1 MAGLVGH
8 GSDVSGFQDA
18 ADTPGLQDQDSDSFK
33 MDDYATR
40 DRIQE
45 NMPQSGLLQSAAI
58 SLYIMYLTWSAMS
71 NSPR

>member
-45 NMPQSGLLQSAAI
+45 NMPQRRI
-58 SLYIMYLTWSAMS
+58 SHEKSRRKARQQEVEMADIKEQ
-71 NSPR
+71 